1 MPTKSADRSLSL
13 SAIDL
18 LVRLGRPGTR
28 LKRDAAGTVLEAATA
43 GSARPLSAAA
53 LQEADAAG
61 YLSWTALSAEPA
73 SGALSALGRHCLRS
87 HLIAI
92 AGAAGPRRVSQRE
105 SQVEPGAHGHVP
117 SRTGPPDRTVIE
129 QLARRRS
136 ALGVPL
142 FTEAQMAAA
151 RRFAAD
157 FERARLQPSVT
168 ARWSPAGAVR
178 PRRRSSPDAL
188 PDASPD
194 VSAAQQ
200 RVRSALAALAGTFAN
215 LLIDVCG
222 FDRGLEFIESERNWP
237 RHTGR
242 IMLAGALDQ
251 LALHYG
257 VTLCPRPQFGD
268 VVHWGDGHHQPERP
282 TRRPR

>member
-1 MPTKSADRSLSL
+1 MPSESDTQLTSASVT
-13 SAIDL
+13 DL

-28 LKRDAAGTVLEAATA
+28 LKRVAAGAVIEAAA
-43 GSARPLSAAA
+43 VGSQHHVSPVTLR
-53 LQEADAAG
+53 EADAAG
-61 YLSWTALSAEPA
+61 YLSWTAPSAELTSA
-73 SGALSALGRHCLRS
+73 TLSSLGRRHLRS

-92 AGAAGPRRVSQRE
+92 AGAAGRRRASLQNAQDLLRAREHFAPRTM
-105 SQVEPGAHGHVP
+105 P
-117 SRTGPPDRTVIE
+117 TDRSVIE

-136 ALGVPL
+136 AFGVPM
-142 FTEAQMAAA
+142 FTDAQMAAA

-157 FERARLQPSVT
+157 FERAGLQPRVT
-168 ARWSPAGAVR
+168 ARWSPTAGGR
-178 PRRRSSPDAL
+178 QRRRSAPDAL

-194 VSAAQQ
+194 ISAAQQ

-222 FDRGLEFIESERNWP
+222 LDRGLEFIETERNWP

-242 IMLAGALDQ
+242 VMLAGALDQ

-257 VTLCPRPQFGD
+257 VTLCPRPLSGD
-268 VVHWGDGHHQPERP
+268 VVHWGDGQHQPNRP
-282 TRRPR
+282 PRRPP